1 MIKTYQYRI
10 YPTIKQAKKLFAWLE
25 MLRNLYNQALAWRK
39 TIYSTTSES
48 VSWVTQ
54 ADALPDLKQESA
66 SFASLHSDVLQ
77 DALRRLDKAYQ
88 AFFDV

>member
-1 MIKTYQYRI
+1 MKDRKTISMIKTYQYRI

-25 MLRNLYNQALAWRK
+25 ILRNLYNQALAWRK
-39 TIYSTTSES
+39 TVYSTTGES

-66 SFASLHSDVLQ
+66 PFAFATQ
-77 DALRRLDKAYQ
+77 
-88 AFFDV
+88 

>member
-39 TIYSTTSES
+39 TVYTGES

-54 ADALPDLKQESA
+54 ADALPDLKQASA
-66 SFASLHSDVLQ
+66 PFASLHMMCFKMPFAVWTKRTKPSFVG
-77 DALRRLDKAYQ
+77 
-88 AFFDV
+88 